1 MARRKAKRKTRRRKT
16 GVSII
21 NLAETYM
28 LTNVATQTFFKT
40 NPVTFLTGNISG
52 MRASGLQQLSVR
64 ELFQPKQGS
73 IATTAVIQKN
83 LSENWM
89 TGVAGMVLIP
99 IGFKVGK
106 ALARP
111 AISKANRLLGKVGI
125 SKTVK
130 V

>member
-16 GVSII
+16 GVSLV

-28 LTNVATQTFFKT
+28 LTNVATQTLFNV
-40 NPVTFLTGNISG
+40 NPWTFLVGDSTGMTAKG
-52 MRASGLQQLSVR
+52 FQQLSIKEV
-64 ELFQPKQGS
+64 FSAKQGS
-73 IATTAVIQKN
+73 LPTTQVIQKN
-83 LSENWM
+83 FSQNWM

-99 IGFKVGK
+99 ISFRIGK

-111 AISKANRLLGKVGI
+111 AISKTNRLLGKVGI